1 MAKINCISCGHQ
13 EDKVK
18 NENIAWVALIIAPL
32 ILLFVTG
39 LDVPSV
45 VGFTFVV
52 CLSIYILF
60 KKPSKN
66 FICPKCLGKNA

>member
-1 MAKINCISCGHQ
+1 MAKINCTRCGHQ
-13 EDKVK
+13 EEKIK
-18 NENIAWVALIIAPL
+18 NENIAWATLTIAPL
-32 ILLFVTG
+32 ILIFITG
-39 LDVPSV
+39 VYEPSV

-66 FICPKCLGKNA
+66 YICQKCLSK